1 MMKMTDRLIET
12 ALAGDKLSIA
22 RMISMVERGYDQ
34 AGRILENIYPQSGG
48 AYHIGVTGPPG
59 AGKSTIVDRLI
70 HMFCINGYS
79 VGVIAIDPSSPF
91 TGGSLLGDRVRIN
104 RDAFKENVF
113 FRSMSAGRVM
123 GGLSRTAKDAARI
136 LDACG
141 KEVVIMETVGVGQSE
156 LDIAQAT
163 DTVLV
168 VVVPESGD
176 NIQTLK
182 AGLMEIGDIFA
193 VNKSDRLGAEDMA
206 SSIHSMLGLAP
217 RKMDW
222 HPSVFL
228 TAATL
233 NQGIDELYQGLWAH
247 YHHLGKEDR
256 LKIRRKKQ
264 LKGELIR
271 KVDEIVFESL
281 RNRINQDKSIE
292 RLLEDIWS
300 KKIDVYT
307 AARNIAD
314 QWKKGTSDKQ
324 DYKDEIS

>member
-1 MMKMTDRLIET
+1 MKKTDKLIEA

-22 RMISMVERGYDQ
+22 RMISLVERGDNQ
-34 AGRILENIYPQSGG
+34 ADRILKKIYPQSGG
-48 AYHIGVTGPPG
+48 AYYIGVTGPPG

-70 HMFCINGYS
+70 HLFCINGYS

-91 TGGSLLGDRVRIN
+91 TGGSLLGDRIRIN
-104 RDAFKENVF
+104 RDAFKEDVF

-123 GGLSRTAKDAARI
+123 GGLSRTAKDASRI

-168 VVVPESGD
+168 AVVPESGD

-182 AGLMEIGDIFA
+182 AGLMEIGDIFT
-193 VNKSDRLGAEDMA
+193 VNKSDRPGAEDMA
-206 SSIHSMLGLAP
+206 SSIKAMLDLAP
-217 RKMDW
+217 QKMDW

-233 NQGIDELYQGLWAH
+233 NQGIDELYEGLWNH
-247 YHHLGKEDR
+247 YHHLRKEDR
-256 LKIRRKKQ
+256 LKLRRKNQ
-264 LKGELIR
+264 LRGELAR

-281 RNRINQDKSIE
+281 LNRMDKDE
-292 RLLEDIWS
+292 NLDHLLEDIWS
-300 KKIDVYT
+300 KKTDIYT

-314 QWKKGTSDKQ
+314 QWKIEADRKQSHEDK
-324 DYKDEIS
+324 IS

>member
-1 MMKMTDRLIET
+1 MKKTDRLIEA

-22 RMISMVERGYDQ
+22 RMISLVERGDDQ
-34 AGRILENIYPQSGG
+34 AGRILEKIYPQSGG
-48 AYHIGVTGPPG
+48 AYYIGITGPPG

-70 HMFCINGYS
+70 HLFCVNGYS

-91 TGGSLLGDRVRIN
+91 TGGSLLGDRIRIN
-104 RDAFKENVF
+104 RDAFKEDVF

-123 GGLSRTAKDAARI
+123 GGLSRTAKDASRI

-141 KEVVIMETVGVGQSE
+141 KEIVIMETVGVGQSE

-163 DTVLV
+163 DTIMV

-193 VNKSDRLGAEDMA
+193 VNKSDRAGAEDMA
-206 SSIHSMLGLAP
+206 SSIKAMLDLAP
-217 RKMDW
+217 LKMDW

-233 NQGIDELYQGLWAH
+233 NQGVDELYEGLWNH
-247 YHHLGKEDR
+247 YRHLRKEDR
-256 LKIRRKKQ
+256 LKLRRKNQ
-264 LKGELIR
+264 LRSELVR

-281 RNRINQDKSIE
+281 RDRMNRDENLDL
-292 RLLEDIWS
+292 LLEDIWS
-300 KKIDVYT
+300 KKTDIYT

-314 QWKKGTSDKQ
+314 QWKAGASGKHGHT
-324 DYKDEIS
+324 DEMS